1 MTPAE
6 YDAASWGG
14 WTAAVRLLID
24 TDDVGPDALSALVDE
39 VKRGRW
45 ADDVDRPLPPAVS
58 ARRLLLLDEL
68 CRTLA
73 AAHGADAWP
82 FPGDLVALHV
92 PDDLAGEGD
101 P

>member
-1 MTPAE
+1 MTMTPAE

-14 WTAAVRLLID
+14 WVAAVRLLLD
-24 TDDVGPDALSALVDE
+24 VGDVGPDGLSALIAD

-45 ADDVDRPLPPAVS
+45 ADDDDRPLPPAVS
-58 ARRLLLLDEL
+58 VRRRLLLDEL

-73 AAHGADAWP
+73 AAHGADEWP

-92 PDDLAGEGD
+92 PDDLGSE
-101 P
+101 